1 MLSPDEV
8 AVPTGLG
15 TPRPLMPS
23 VPLVGDWDWRQFA
36 VFGVLAFL
44 PLLVLPNVIESFG
57 EALLAWLPLAAV
69 GYALA
74 SVRPRGLWLVYW
86 IYTWLSASWL
96 LATTRYNSHQLA
108 ADGTLELP
116 GIRLGQLHLWGGPR
130 YRAALAVLPQ
140 TSLELLDA
148 EARAA
153 VLRRLEAF
161 CLQCTYP
168 ISIYLRTRPADPARL
183 VRTAGPA
190 ATWAAQEQAPLLVER
205 DLLLMVAADDRATL
219 GRRQRE
225 LQRWLA
231 SADMAGTPV
240 PGDELRRLLR
250 DVLGPWSGT
259 FVEQDADTATVE
271 RVAYRSYIVQRC
283 PRVAPLGWLSTLTA
297 GELPAD
303 VALHAEPILSR
314 KAALQRV
321 QERLR
326 WWQAAAQVSGDSDY
340 QDAVA
345 DGERVKADLRR
356 QGRLWEVSLYVS
368 APIDQAERTEAALT
382 ESLAEWRPATWCQA
396 TVRRD
401 TLPFGDDHA
410 RQRMEL
416 DTPSLAVTAPLA
428 SGGLWMPGGVLVGV
442 SGSAPEPVVV
452 NPFDPSNGNW
462 SAAVLGMQGSG
473 KSLLVKL
480 VARRLAGILPE
491 LEVIAVDAKAE
502 GEYRALVEDLG
513 SQYMP
518 LPDGRIVLE
527 GHHGFNLAHIP
538 VNERGH
544 ELRRLA
550 EAVWE
555 RTQHGGK
562 RPRLLVLDEAWLL
575 AKHEDGAL
583 FLEEFGRLSRSAYL
597 STWFLS
603 QQAGD
608 FLRSETA
615 QSVVKN
621 AGLRILLRQTD
632 EEIGDVAK
640 ALNLSQPARQL
651 LMRAHDGQGIWR
663 VGPRRLLAVH
673 VVPTPEEL
681 AMFETNPQYE
691 VFGMRRRLAV
701 VA

>member
-1 MLSPDEV
+1 
-8 AVPTGLG
+8 
-15 TPRPLMPS
+15 MPS
-23 VPLVGDWDWRQFA
+23 VPLVGDWDWKQFI
-36 VFGVLAFL
+36 VFGVLAFA
-44 PLLVLPNVIESFG
+44 PLLVLPNLIWDSFG

-74 SVRPRGLWLVYW
+74 SVRPRGLWLPYW
-86 IYTWLSASWL
+86 LWTWLSAGWL
-96 LATTRYNSHQLA
+96 LAMTRYNSNVLHE
-108 ADGTLELP
+108 DGTLELP

-130 YRAALAVLPQ
+130 YRSALAVLPH

-153 VLRRLEAF
+153 VLQRLEAF
-161 CLQCTYP
+161 LLACTYP
-168 ISIYLRTRPADPARL
+168 VSVYLRTRPADPARL
-183 VRTAGPA
+183 AQTAGPA
-190 ATWAAQEQAPLLVER
+190 ASWAAEEQAPLLVER
-205 DLLLMVAADDRATL
+205 DLVLMVAADDRATL

-240 PGDELRRLLR
+240 GADELRRLLR

-259 FVEQDADTATVE
+259 FVEQDADMATVE

-283 PRVAPLGWLSTLTA
+283 PRVAPLGWLNTLTA

-303 VALHAEPILSR
+303 VALHAEPLLSR

-326 WWQAAAQVSGDSDY
+326 WWQAAAHVSGDSDY

-452 NPFDPSNGNW
+452 NPYDPSNGNW
-462 SAAVLGMQGSG
+462 SAAVLGMMGGG
-473 KSLLVKL
+473 KSMLAKL
-480 VARRLAGILPE
+480 VARRMALAAPGHWLHDAE
-491 LEVIAVDAKAE
+491 LEVFAIDAKVE
-502 GEYRALVEDLG
+502 GEYRALMDSLPG
-513 SQYMP
+513 GWYGP
-518 LPDGRIVLE
+518 LPEGRITLS
-527 GHHGFNLAHIP
+527 HRHMGFNLAHIP
-538 VNERGH
+538 VKQRGG

-550 EAVWE
+550 EAIWA
-555 RTQHGGK
+555 RTQQAGQRK
-562 RPRLLVLDEAWLL
+562 PRMFVADESWLL
-575 AKHEDGAL
+575 AQDEDGAL
-583 FLEEFGRLSRSAYL
+583 FLEEFGRLSRSVYL

-608 FLRSETA
+608 FLRSPTA

-621 AGLRILLRQTD
+621 AGLRVLLRQTD
-632 EEIGDVAK
+632 EEVGDVAE

-673 VVPTPEEL
+673 VCPTDEEL

-691 VFGMRRRLAV
+691 IFGTRRHLAV